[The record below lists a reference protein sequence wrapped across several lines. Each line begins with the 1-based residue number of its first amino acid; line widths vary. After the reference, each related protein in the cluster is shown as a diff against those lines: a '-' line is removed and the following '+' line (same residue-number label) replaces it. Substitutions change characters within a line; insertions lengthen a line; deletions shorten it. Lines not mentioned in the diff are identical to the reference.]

1 MSYGQCC
8 KKGGIMAI
16 LITGGA
22 GYIGS
27 QLMRDLAADP
37 RFQGQTVRILDNM
50 FREKFVSY
58 WDLPKGVTFEAVDG
72 DIRKEEDLERAF
84 RDVTLVFDLAG
95 ITNAPLSFERKELTK
110 EVNVDGA
117 RKVLEHCVKNK
128 AFLVYASSASVYG
141 PTKELVD
148 ESYPCNPASPYGSS
162 KIEAEKMILEA
173 CKTQGLKAVILRL
186 GTVYGWSIGMRF
198 DTVVDRF
205 TYFACLGQPLTVWE
219 SALQEARPYAH
230 IRDVTASLLFVAN
243 NDKMNGEIY
252 NVISANCGIQEVVD
266 AIKKH
271 KPGAKSIITK
281 TPNLNQ
287 LSYRLNSDKI
297 KKEGFVPKYSMEDGV
312 REMIEKFNGIRQME

>member
-1 MSYGQCC
+1 
-8 KKGGIMAI
+8 MAI

-37 RFQGQTVRILDNM
+37 RFKGETVRVLDNM

-58 WDLPKGVTFEAVDG
+58 WELPDGVAYEAVDG
-72 DIRKEEDLERAF
+72 DIRKDEDLERAF
-84 RDVTLVFDLAG
+84 KDVTLVFDLAG

-117 RKVLEHCVKNK
+117 RKVIAHCVKHK
-128 AFLVYASSASVYG
+128 AFLVYSSSASVYG
-141 PTKELVD
+141 PTKEVVD
-148 ESYPCNPASPYGSS
+148 ETYPCNPASPYGAS
-162 KIEAEKMILEA
+162 KIEAEKAILEA
-173 CKTQGLKAVILRL
+173 CKNEGLKAVILRL

-205 TYFACLGQPLTVWE
+205 AYLACLGQPLPVWE
-219 SALQEARPYAH
+219 SALKEARPYAH
-230 IRDVTASLLFVAN
+230 IRDVTASMLFAAN
-243 NDKMNGEIY
+243 NEKLAGGIY

-266 AIKKH
+266 AIKKYAPH
-271 KPGAKSIITK
+271 AKPVITK

-297 KKEGFVPKYSMEDGV
+297 GKAGFSPKYSMEDGI
-312 REMIEKFNGIRQME
+312 RELIEKFGKIRPMQ